1 MLSGSVFKRGCRTAK
16 SMPKSTEKNEIYC
29 QATESFARFSR
40 FSVSFIASA
49 ANDRNKHM
57 YVTWCFLR
65 SSLSPFVGDI
75 PLPGF
80 FCFLISLIFL
90 YLFPSPFSK
99 FEFKC
104 ISSYKSAETHPT
116 DFPNFSIQS
125 ICSRLQ
131 IHSLSALQIS
141 RFAHLLRLS
150 LNFSSSLFVIR
161 VNLLHP

>member
-1 MLSGSVFKRGCRTAK
+1 MSL
-16 SMPKSTEKNEIYC
+16 NEVVVLRNQC
-29 QATESFARFSR
+29 QNLLRKTKFTVRRLRALLDFRIFSFVYRFSC
-40 FSVSFIASA
+40 
-49 ANDRNKHM
+49 NDRNKHM

-141 RFAHLLRLS
+141 RFAHVLRLS